1 MKRSKVRY
9 DLVLLI
15 IVIVISFAFIKHG
28 LDRYDSL
35 RAQENRL
42 AKDISSGEARKKA
55 ILSRLKE
62 LEDDRHVEMLA
73 RRRLGYVKSGEI
85 AYKVITKE

>member
-9 DLVLLI
+9 DLLFLITAIVLSLA
-15 IVIVISFAFIKHG
+15 VIKGG

-35 RAQENRL
+35 KSLETRL
-42 AKDISSGEARKKA
+42 IKEIASGEARKKD

-62 LEDDRHVEMLA
+62 LETDNHIEMVA
-73 RRRLGYVKSGEI
+73 RRRLGCVKSDES
-85 AYKVITKE
+85 AYKIIVKD